1 MKLCLGARSWGK
13 GVEISTKKIWM
24 TEFLLFKKERGLNRG
39 RKGDEGKRSMSSRIF
54 GVGSWSNTTK
64 LLKIPESLG
73 RHLLRSVSAGRRLR
87 EIMMLFQ
94 HKTLSFLQ

>member
-73 RHLLRSVSAGRRLR
+73 RHLLCSVSAGRRLR